1 MEISVVVPVHNEEG
15 NILLLHQELCL
26 VLQQLNVDYEIIFVN
41 DGSTDQSIK
50 IIKQLATEHLPV
62 KYIDFSKNFGHQ
74 LSVFAGLEHTIGNY
88 IVIIDADLQDPPSLI
103 SALYKKI
110 KEGYDVVYAQ
120 RTYREDETWLK
131 LFTAKSFYRFINQL
145 SDVYIPIDTGDYRII
160 TKQVKNIICNMP
172 EHNKFL
178 RGQIAWTGFNQV
190 GVPYERMGRHSGT
203 TNYTYS
209 KMFKFAYDGIVSFS
223 NTPLRL
229 ATYLGFAV
237 SFFAFIL
244 IVYTLYQKY
253 MNQNTIQG
261 WSSIMMSVLFLGG
274 IQLICIGIIGEYIAR
289 ILDNVKN
296 RPHYI
301 IRESNTKKT
310 NTE

>member
-1 MEISVVVPVHNEEG
+1 MKISVVVPVHNEEG
-15 NILLLHQELCL
+15 NILPLFNELSNTL
-26 VLQQLNVDYEIIFVN
+26 DKLEKSYEIVFVN
-41 DGSTDQSIK
+41 DGSTDNSLSNIK
-50 IIKQLATEHLPV
+50 ILSDKNSHV

-74 LSVFAGLEHTIGNY
+74 IAVYAGLQNAIGEA

-103 SALYKKI
+103 ADMYGKFLT
-110 KEGYDVVYAQ
+110 GYDVVYAQ
-120 RTYREDETWLK
+120 RTYRKDETWLK

-160 TKQVKNIICNMP
+160 SKKVKDVICSMP

-178 RGQIAWTGFNQV
+178 RGQIAWAGFNQTS
-190 GVPYERMGRHSGT
+190 VPYMRLGRHSGS
-203 TNYTYS
+203 TNYSYA

-237 SFFAFIL
+237 SLFAFAL
-244 IVYTLYQKY
+244 IIYTLYQKY

-261 WSSIMMSVLFLGG
+261 WSSIMLSVLFLGG

-296 RPHYI
+296 RPKYI
-301 IRESNTKKT
+301 VKESNIIQTK
-310 NTE
+310 N